1 MTMLSILWPNEKMK
15 RKEAKAISS
24 LLSVHYLSIDLS
36 LRTEIV
42 PGIPVS
48 ELGLINPSA
57 QTEIPVRELGQCAF
71 WD

>member
-1 MTMLSILWPNEKMK
+1 MMAMRAVPVERGDRSLAVGKVDLWPNEKMK

-48 ELGLINPSA
+48 ELG
-57 QTEIPVRELGQCAF
+57 
-71 WD
+71 